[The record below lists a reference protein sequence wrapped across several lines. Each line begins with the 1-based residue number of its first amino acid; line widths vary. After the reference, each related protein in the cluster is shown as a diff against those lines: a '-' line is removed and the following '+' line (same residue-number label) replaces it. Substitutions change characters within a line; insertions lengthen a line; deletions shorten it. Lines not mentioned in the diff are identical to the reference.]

1 MPCGAARG
9 GSCESD
15 PGGQGSCREIEGR
28 LHTSKGDPQRT
39 LGGVSVQPPTSA
51 AFRASTALGSGVCLG
66 SDPRSALC

>member
-1 MPCGAARG
+1 MPRGAARG

-28 LHTSKGDPQRT
+28 LHTSKGRPAEDA
-39 LGGVSVQPPTSA
+39 GWMSVQPPTSA